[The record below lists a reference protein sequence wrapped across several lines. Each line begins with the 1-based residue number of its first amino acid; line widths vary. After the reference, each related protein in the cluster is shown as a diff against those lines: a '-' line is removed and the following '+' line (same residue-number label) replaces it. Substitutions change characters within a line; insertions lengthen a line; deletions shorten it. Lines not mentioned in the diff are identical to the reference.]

1 MIKRSQVKRQ
11 RFFNDCV
18 ILLSCLVLML
28 SIAGGITEHM
38 FGIYK
43 QVFEQNSLQEIS
55 YRVTGGDTLWSVAG
69 RILQPEEDIRE
80 KVIAIRQINGFSP
93 NETIMPGQVIKVP
106 VKRIQD
112 SGWRYT
118 MNDRY

>member
-1 MIKRSQVKRQ
+1 MSRKAHAKRQ
-11 RFFNDCV
+11 QFFNDCV
-18 ILLSCLVLML
+18 ILLSCLILAF
-28 SIAGGITEHM
+28 SIAGGIVEHM
-38 FGIYK
+38 FGIYR
-43 QVFEQNSLQEIS
+43 QVFEQNSLQEVS
-55 YRVTGGDTLWSVAG
+55 YRITSGDTLWNVAG

-80 KVIAIRQINGFSP
+80 KVIAIRRLNGFSP

>member
-1 MIKRSQVKRQ
+1 MNKKVQAKRQ

-18 ILLSCLVLML
+18 ILLSFLILAF
-28 SIAGGITEHM
+28 SIADGITEHM
-38 FGIYK
+38 FEIYR
-43 QVFEQNSLQEIS
+43 QVFEQNSLQEVS
-55 YRVTGGDTLWSVAG
+55 YRVAGGDTIWSVAG
-69 RILQPEEDIRE
+69 RILQPEEDIRD
-80 KVIAIRQINGFSP
+80 KVIAIRRLNGFSP

-118 MNDRY
+118 LNDRY